1 MLYESHIINKTV
13 GIILIRFI
21 LLWLGWAFIIVG
33 SAKVVY
39 QLFIYSQM
47 YQELQKDALKLFNS
61 RLFGIRDGIVHLAL
75 GAIMVGVYELLL
87 KADMQNVTQLKPK
100 KDLGNWAPSI

>member
-1 MLYESHIINKTV
+1 MLYGIHTVNKAV
-13 GIILIRFI
+13 GIILIRFM

-33 SAKVVY
+33 SAEVIY
-39 QLFIYSQM
+39 QLFVYSQM
-47 YQELQKDALKLFNS
+47 YQELQKDALKLLTL

-87 KADMQNVTQLKPK
+87 KADMQNVTQLKAK
-100 KDLGNWAPSI
+100 KDLGNWPPSI